1 MTTKMTTNG
10 MRNGA
15 LRLAAAAMAVLVC
28 GGVAAAETPLAV
40 GQLADPGA
48 EVRGT
53 ARVMGMDAAYVG
65 VAEGADALPWNPAGL
80 GNLKS
85 PEAGW
90 HHLSGLAGAIGESI
104 LVGVPAGKLGG
115 LALSADMLDNGR
127 IETRDSVGTL
137 TGQYDAGT
145 IGGSLGWG
153 IALVKD
159 LSIGAAVR
167 GMRQTIASSRY
178 DSIGVDA
185 GALWNAPVPGL
196 VVGAAVANIGGSGS
210 ASDLAMVIRAG
221 ASWASEL
228 GKNNRLLAAAAA
240 EIEPSGAS
248 ALDLGAEDTLL
259 SMLAIRAG
267 YRLNFT
273 DQKLTGLSGL
283 TAGVGISFASL
294 SLDYAYLPFGDLGTL
309 QRVSL
314 TYRKAASTPN
324 EPAQGGTQ

>member
-10 MRNGA
+10 MRTGS
-15 LRLAAAAMAVLVC
+15 LWLAAALLV
-28 GGVAAAETPLAV
+28 GGAAAAAETLQTV
-40 GQLADPGA
+40 GQLADPGV

-80 GNLKS
+80 GNLKA

-90 HHLSGLAGAIGESI
+90 HHLSGLAGAVGESI

-145 IGGSLGWG
+145 VGGSLGWG
-153 IALVKD
+153 YALVKD
-159 LSIGAAVR
+159 VAIGAAVR
-167 GMRQTIASSRY
+167 GMRQSIGGSRY
-178 DSIGVDA
+178 DSIAVDA

-221 ASWASEL
+221 ASWAREL
-228 GKNNRLLAAAAA
+228 GSSNRLLAAAAVA
-240 EIEPSGAS
+240 IEPSGAN
-248 ALDLGAEDTLL
+248 ALDLGAEDTVL
-259 SMLAIRAG
+259 SHLGLRVG

-283 TAGVGISFASL
+283 TAGVGVSFASM